1 MPVDEKAKTFYK
13 NTIEQQFIQFCVDWI
28 DGILSSEAYLVL
40 RGQTT
45 GFTFSFCVRAKTV
58 GKKIVFFCISVLQL
72 LHWEE

>member
-45 GFTFSFCVRAKTV
+45 GFTFSFCVLSQDRKENR
-58 GKKIVFFCISVLQL
+58 IFLYFCKLQL